1 MDDSLG
7 KKKTCFR
14 RPFRDLGEI
23 RTHDRL
29 LRRQL
34 LYPTELPDRWGC
46 KNKTFHP
53 LLAPQSPEK
62 KTKPTNSLKILFI
75 L

>member
-1 MDDSLG
+1 MPDMRASS
-7 KKKTCFR
+7 
-14 RPFRDLGEI
+14 DLGEI

-53 LLAPQSPEK
+53 LSTPLIHENQ
-62 KTKPTNSLKILFI
+62 TKPNNSFKFLFI